1 MDGFPGRAPAT
12 PRAPARAPLRGLE
25 LAGSLGVTVQPRTKQ
40 PEPQRERDEPLLG
53 AVVEVA
59 LESPARRVAGIDD
72 ARTRGAKLLELRAQL
87 GVEPFVLE
95 RERGGR
101 THRPDQLA
109 LVLERDV
116 VHDRRHPL
124 AARVDRR
131 AQPSRAVPR
140 DLHGLARGVDVQA
153 PLRKPVGEGE
163 RRIREG
169 VGQRVAQAHPPLL
182 GVPEPRDELADGSRP
197 GDAAAEEA
205 GEESERNRCE
215 QHHTG
220 VLQRVHDA
228 AVEVREHRRI
238 PGPQQRHHEAA
249 AEQHRREGA
258 AL

>member
-1 MDGFPGRAPAT
+1 MDGFPGELLHSSSACSSSP
-12 PRAPARAPLRGLE
+12 RGLE

-116 VHDRRHPL
+116 VHDRRH
-124 AARVDRR
+124 ARR
-131 AQPSRAVPR
+131 PSRPACTAVLSRPAGSPR
-140 DLHGLARGVDVQA
+140 LARGVDVQA
-153 PLRKPVGEGE
+153 PLRS
-163 RRIREG
+163 
-169 VGQRVAQAHPPLL
+169 Q
-182 GVPEPRDELADGSRP
+182 
-197 GDAAAEEA
+197 
-205 GEESERNRCE
+205 
-215 QHHTG
+215 
-220 VLQRVHDA
+220 
-228 AVEVREHRRI
+228 
-238 PGPQQRHHEAA
+238 
-249 AEQHRREGA
+249 
-258 AL
+258 

>member
-1 MDGFPGRAPAT
+1 MDSPGELPQLLERLLELPM
-12 PRAPARAPLRGLE
+12 RGLE

-116 VHDRRHPL
+116 VHDRRHSPPESTGVHS
-124 AARVDRR
+124 RPRR
-131 AQPSRAVPR
+131 PR
-140 DLHGLARGVDVQA
+140 DLHGWPAA
-153 PLRKPVGEGE
+153 STYKPLS
-163 RRIREG
+163 
-169 VGQRVAQAHPPLL
+169 
-182 GVPEPRDELADGSRP
+182 GS
-197 GDAAAEEA
+197 
-205 GEESERNRCE
+205 
-215 QHHTG
+215 Q
-220 VLQRVHDA
+220 
-228 AVEVREHRRI
+228 
-238 PGPQQRHHEAA
+238 
-249 AEQHRREGA
+249 
-258 AL
+258 